1 LKWLNFND
9 RSWLRQLNGSKNIAS
24 DVFTSAPY
32 IEQEMRR

>member
-1 LKWLNFND
+1 MARL
-9 RSWLRQLNGSKNIAS
+9 SGSKNIAS